1 MTEFQN
7 LPARIEEPE
16 GSPVNWMVGID
27 DGDAVVGGVVDM
39 DDEIEFRIL
48 S

>member
-1 MTEFQN
+1 
-7 LPARIEEPE
+7 
-16 GSPVNWMVGID
+16 MVGID

-48 S
+48 SELCKSRMSRYWTLA